1 MAIILR
7 LKKPIII
14 ANRAANIFGLLS
26 ISKEPALSRNI
37 GGKIIAGKIAEGT
50 YESIFFVLSFNMSSF
65 NKKIVENLVK

>member
-26 ISKEPALSRNI
+26 RSKEPALSRNI

-50 YESIFFVLSFNMSSF
+50 
-65 NKKIVENLVK
+65 